1 VEDRATKAPFGADKK
16 VGQRVLAEMTK
27 RGVITRARVEHIFFA
42 PPLIVSEEQV
52 DRLVSVTRDA
62 IKAVTGV

>member
-1 VEDRATKAPFGADKK
+1 
-16 VGQRVLAEMTK
+16 VLAEMTK

-52 DRLVSVTRDA
+52 DRLVSVTRDS
-62 IKAVTGV
+62 IKAVTGI